1 MVCCIA
7 AAVLVGCT
15 SDSKGNGL
23 NLGTTPAASSTSTT
37 IAAATTT
44 TTTTTMVT
52 VAPTVEGTTTAATK
66 NPTTSSA
73 TPPTSPPTDTTS
85 ISTAPATVEAQVEA
99 DYLAARQVRQNC
111 TYDPASCDFA
121 SIAIPDSPMDR
132 KTRATVQ
139 QRLADNLRGKPGF
152 GDVLVRVESV
162 KLTGDSAFAT
172 VCTYDTGVLFDIA
185 DPANPDDDII
195 FNDQKH
201 SYRVRW
207 ELHQLGGR
215 WLMYTGTG
223 LDDASGSD
231 LCGF

>member
-1 MVCCIA
+1 MVCCTA

-37 IAAATTT
+37 ITIAAT

-85 ISTAPATVEAQVEA
+85 ISTAPATVEARVEA
-99 DYLAARQVRQNC
+99 DYLAARQAAKAC
-111 TYDPASCDFA
+111 SFDPASCDFA
-121 SIAIPDSPMDR
+121 AVAIPESPVD
-132 KTRATVQ
+132 VQ
-139 QRLADNLRGKPGF
+139 TRLAAKRNVEANLRAKEGF
-152 GDVLVRVESV
+152 GDILLRVEEVSAV
-162 KLTGDSAFAT
+162 GDSAFVTSCA
-172 VCTYDTGVLFDIA
+172 YDTVVIFDIA
-185 DPANPDDDII
+185 DPANPDDDIV
-195 FNDQKH
+195 FDGDKV
-201 SYRVRW
+201 STRVRW
-207 ELHQLGGR
+207 ELRQKNGHWLLYKGTPLDRRDGG
-215 WLMYTGTG
+215 
-223 LDDASGSD
+223 D